1 MSKPILIFGHQ
12 NPDTDSICSAI
23 AFAELQR
30 LVGNEAEAIRLGE
43 VRPEPA
49 FALEYFKVPA
59 PRLIEGDISKETDY
73 VMLVDHNE
81 FSQSAKGI
89 ENVTIEA
96 VVDHHR
102 INDFKTAS
110 PLYYR
115 AEPVGCT
122 CTILYKLYLEADKV
136 PSPAIAGLMM
146 SAIISDTL
154 LFQSPTCTEIDRIAA
169 KSLSAIA
176 DVPLES
182 YGKELLKAGAS
193 IKGKTP
199 EELLQQDCKPF
210 HLGNLNLKV
219 AQVNVIGFDEA
230 LEIREELLATMEKER
245 SSEDFDTYL
254 LLITDIFENNSIG
267 LVVGDEGII
276 NASFEGSTV
285 NEDKIIDLPGV
296 VSRKKQ
302 VVPPLTNTADQLK

>member
-1 MSKPILIFGHQ
+1 MENTILIFGHQ

-23 AFAELQR
+23 AFAELQKT
-30 LVGNEAEAIRLGE
+30 LGKNVEAVRLGDI
-43 VRPEPA
+43 RPEPA
-49 FALEYFKVPA
+49 FALEHFHIAP
-59 PRLIEGDISKETDY
+59 PRLMDGDISKETTT

-89 ENVTIEA
+89 ENVTIDA

-102 INDFKTAS
+102 INDFKTSS

-122 CTILYKLYLEADKV
+122 CTIVYKLYKEAGIT
-136 PSPAIAGLMM
+136 PSPEVAGLMM

-154 LFQSPTCTEIDRIAA
+154 LFQSPTCTEEDKLAA
-169 KSLSAIA
+169 EALSTISKT
-176 DVPLES
+176 DLES
-182 YGKELLKAGAS
+182 YGRNLLKAGAS
-193 IKGKTP
+193 IKEKSVI
-199 EELLQQDCKPF
+199 ELLHQDCKPF
-210 HLGNLNLKV
+210 NLGSFHLKV

-230 LEIREELLATMEKER
+230 FELREKFLSTMENER
-245 SSEDFDTYL
+245 VEENIDTYL

-267 LVVGDEGII
+267 FVSGDTTLID
-276 NASFEGSTV
+276 NAFSNKVDSKRT
-285 NEDKIIDLPGV
+285 IDLPGV

-302 VVPPLTNTADQLK
+302 VVPPLTEAASKL